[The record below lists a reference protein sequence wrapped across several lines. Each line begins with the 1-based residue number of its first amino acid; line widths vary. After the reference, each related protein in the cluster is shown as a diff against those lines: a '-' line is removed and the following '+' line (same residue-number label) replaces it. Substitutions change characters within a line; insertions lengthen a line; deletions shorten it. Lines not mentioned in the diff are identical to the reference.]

1 MITAAINR
9 FFRYLEVFL
18 KVICLSL
25 ILSLALL
32 TFVKVI
38 FRYVL
43 GSPIIWSD
51 EIIVLM
57 ILVLTYFGA
66 ALAANE
72 RAHINVDL
80 LESLFSKLGDL
91 WLKIYHL
98 ILDIIFL
105 FVMTIVIIYG
115 IKISFFS
122 LDQSTEILMISYFWV
137 YLMLPLA
144 VLFIM
149 LMIFKRMWE
158 EFLNSSAGKAG
169 MGGNK

>member
-9 FFRYLEVFL
+9 FFKYLEVFL

-43 GSPIIWSD
+43 NSPIIWSD

-72 RAHINVDL
+72 RAHITVDL
-80 LESLFSKLGDL
+80 LESLFSKMGRT
-91 WLKIYHL
+91 WVRTYHL
-98 ILDIIFL
+98 FLDFIFI
-105 FVMTIVIIYG
+105 FVMVIVVIYG

-122 LDQSTEILMISYFWV
+122 ADQVTEILMISYFWV

-144 VLFIM
+144 VIFII
-149 LMIFKRMWE
+149 LMILKRIWE
-158 EFLNSSAGKAG
+158 EFAINPGRQG
-169 MGGNK
+169 